1 MMLKGKSTLEIY
13 SSATR
18 ESHYLSLKPPIP
30 TSHGCGEK
38 KVLFLGKDFGSHI
51 TQIAVTALSDGETVP
66 GHSNPTMEEF
76 FLVRKGQLRIS
87 VGNEVYTCVADDF
100 VYVPAA
106 VRHSIEALTSSEIL
120 TIGCA
125 IGDTDKTSAQ

>member
-1 MMLKGKSTLEIY
+1 MLIR
-13 SSATR
+13 SS
-18 ESHYLSLKPPIP
+18 SIVSIP

-38 KVLFLGKDFGSHI
+38 KVLFLGNNLGSPI
-51 TQIAVTALSDGETVP
+51 TQIAMTALSEGETVP
-66 GHSNPTMEEF
+66 EHAHPTMEEF

-87 VGNEVYTCVADDF
+87 VGDDVYTCSADDF

-106 VRHSIEALTSSEIL
+106 AHHSIEALTSCEIL

-125 IGDTDKTSAQ
+125 IEDAGKNSEQ

>member
-1 MMLKGKSTLEIY
+1 MKTSI
-13 SSATR
+13 SDIS
-18 ESHYLSLKPPIP
+18 PIP
-30 TSHGCGEK
+30 TSHDCGEK

-51 TQIAVTALSDGETVP
+51 TQIAVTALSEEETVP
-66 GHSNPTMEEF
+66 EHAHPTMEEF

-87 VGNEVYTCVADDF
+87 VGDEVYTCSTDDF

-106 VRHSIEALTSSEIL
+106 VRHSIKALTSSEIL

-125 IGDTDKTSAQ
+125 IGSH

>member
-1 MMLKGKSTLEIY
+1 MTTS
-13 SSATR
+13 
-18 ESHYLSLKPPIP
+18 LSDISPIT

-38 KVLFLGKDFGSHI
+38 KVLFLGKDFHSPI
-51 TQIAVTALSDGETVP
+51 TQIAVTALSDGEKVP
-66 GHSNPTMEEF
+66 EHAHPTMEEF

-87 VGNEVYTCVADDF
+87 IGDEVYTCSADDF

-125 IGDTDKTSAQ
+125 VGDTDQTTAQ